1 MSVGDKMKY
10 SVVMPCAGVG
20 SRMNLGYN
28 KLLLKMKNGKTVLE
42 NTMSI
47 FLEDERLEEMILCV
61 GKNDMEFIQS
71 LVHDQRVS
79 CVLGGATRQ
88 DSVYQ
93 GLLNVHTDYV
103 LIHDGA
109 RPFLKKERIDDLLSC
124 LKTKKACLL
133 MVPTKDTI
141 KVVEDGVIKETPKRE
156 TLYNAQT
163 PQAFHTTSI
172 LEAFKKAY
180 ETSFVGTDDASV
192 MEACGS
198 EKVYM
203 ILGDYDNIKITTPE
217 DIKGD
222 AFS

>member
-1 MSVGDKMKY
+1 MKY

-28 KLLLKMKNGKTVLE
+28 KLLFRMKNGNTVLE
-42 NTMSI
+42 NTMAI
-47 FLEDERLEEMILCV
+47 FLDDDRLEEMILCV
-61 GKNDMEFIQS
+61 GKNDLELIQS
-71 LVHDQRVS
+71 MVHHPKVKL
-79 CVLGGATRQ
+79 VLGGATRQ
-88 DSVYQ
+88 DSVYN
-93 GLLNVHTDYV
+93 GLKAVKSKLV

-109 RPFLKKERIDDLLSC
+109 RPFLKKERIDDLLEC
-124 LKTKKACLL
+124 LKTHKACLL

-141 KVVEDGVIKETPKRE
+141 KVVEDGIVKTTPKRE

-163 PQAFHTTSI
+163 PQAFHVDAI
-172 LEAFKKAY
+172 MEAFKKAE
-180 ETSFVGTDDASV
+180 ETHFVGTDDASV

-198 EKVYM
+198 EDVKM

-217 DIKGD
+217 DLKGD